1 MSLAHLTD
9 NKKRIDL
16 IDEVQKLKDKSQSL
30 ADELLKEIESA
41 DKQNEKQKQKKK
53 EKKQKNKIQKAAE
66 KQGLTV
72 EELERQIIL
81 QEEQRKK
88 EE

>member
-1 MSLAHLTD
+1 
-9 NKKRIDL
+9 
-16 IDEVQKLKDKSQSL
+16 L

-81 QEEQRKK
+81 QEE
-88 EE
+88 